1 MTNIRTHFLL
11 IILLLLVTAS
21 ALQAQVSITT
31 LGPAGAY
38 TQNFDGLGT
47 ANFSLTDNT
56 SITGVY
62 AFRAAGNAV
71 PNVFSADA
79 GTTANGQFKNYGTA
93 AAADRTLGSLS
104 SGTPGTLNYGVRFV
118 NNTGTAIASLQIT
131 YTGEQW
137 RDNGN
142 ATPQL
147 LTFDYR
153 QAATVT
159 DLTTGIYLPVA
170 TLNFTTPVNSG
181 GSAALDGNAAGN
193 RTAITAS
200 FLVAIPVGEEIMIRW
215 TDLNDAGTDHGI
227 GIDDLS
233 VIARAAPTAA
243 SATLSG
249 RVATANGRGI
259 GKAYV
264 TLSGGNLT
272 SPLRA
277 ITNPFGY
284 YIFPDLAVGQTYVLS
299 VNSKL
304 FRFTQHSRTVSLIQD
319 AAAIDFVAEQ

>member
-1 MTNIRTHFLL
+1 MTNTRTRFLL
-11 IILLLLVTAS
+11 IVLLLLVTAS

-31 LGPAGAY
+31 LGPAGEY

-47 ANFSLTDNT
+47 APAFLLTDNT

-62 AFRAAGNAV
+62 AFRQTLNTV
-71 PNVFSADA
+71 PNVFTTNNGSSAT
-79 GTTANGQFKNYGTA
+79 GEFKNYGTIG
-93 AAADRTLGSLS
+93 AADRALGSLS
-104 SGTPGTLNYGVRFV
+104 SGTPDNLSYGLRFV
-118 NNTGTAIASLQIT
+118 NNTGSAIASLQIT

-137 RDNGN
+137 RNS
-142 ATPQL
+142 AAAAQTL
-147 LTFDYR
+147 AFDYR

-159 DLTTGIYLPVA
+159 DLTTGTYTSVPA
-170 TLNFTTPVNSG
+170 LNFTSPITG
-181 GSAALDGNAAGN
+181 GAAGLLDGNVAAN
-193 RTAITAS
+193 RTVVTAS
-200 FLVAIPVGEEIMIRW
+200 FLVAIPVGQEVMIRW
-215 TDLNDAGTDHGI
+215 TDIDDAMADHGF

-233 VIARAAPTAA
+233 VVARAAPTAA

-249 RVATANGRGI
+249 RVAMANGRGI

-272 SPLRA
+272 SPLRVV
-277 ITNPFGY
+277 TNQFGY

-304 FRFTQHSRTVSLIQD
+304 FRFTQPSRTISLIQD
-319 AAAIDFVAEQ
+319 AAAIDFIAEP